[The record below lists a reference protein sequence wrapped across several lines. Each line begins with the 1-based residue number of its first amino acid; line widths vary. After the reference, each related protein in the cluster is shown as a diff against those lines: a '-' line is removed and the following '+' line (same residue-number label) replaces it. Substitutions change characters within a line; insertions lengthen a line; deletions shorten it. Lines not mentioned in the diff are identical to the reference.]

1 MNSKDLVGREIKTIN
16 GDAKILSANFV
27 KLLTN
32 MSDLSIIK
40 IVEIKTEDDVFKM
53 DIKDAIKVLKEPKT

>member
-1 MNSKDLVGREIKTIN
+1 MNSKDLVGREIKTSN
-16 GDAKILSANFV
+16 GSAKILSANFV

-32 MSDLSIIK
+32 MNDLSIIK

-53 DIKDAIKVLKEPKT
+53 DIKDAIKALKEG